1 MSFSRVVGMKAP
13 GLNSLFVGL
22 NIKFSNNIQ
31 NNQINWKVTRHTNE
45 RSFIILE
52 VSGNGV
58 KGQLNT
64 MYRNKAI
71 SQPDINNIFKIHGS
85 TELKNKTVLIIGGS
99 RGLGDIVPKYRFK
112 GGHLIYYNGKEDAIN
127 IKNEIINK
135 GLKCS
140 VFEMNVMKPDEVLIK
155 LKEKGYIISDLYYFY
170 VSKLKSKLKLNKIL
184 LIL

>member
-99 RGLGDIVPKYRFK
+99 RGLGEYSAKIIASK
-112 GGHLIYYNGKEDAIN
+112 GGHVLLTYYNGKEDAIN

-155 LKEKGYIISDLYYFY
+155 LKEK
-170 VSKLKSKLKLNKIL
+170 VT
-184 LIL
+184 

>member
-1 MSFSRVVGMKAP
+1 
-13 GLNSLFVGL
+13 
-22 NIKFSNNIQ
+22 
-31 NNQINWKVTRHTNE
+31 
-45 RSFIILE
+45 
-52 VSGNGV
+52 
-58 KGQLNT
+58 

-99 RGLGDIVPKYRFK
+99 RGLGEYSAKIIARKESF
-112 GGHLIYYNGKEDAIN
+112 LLTYYNGKEDAIN

-155 LKEKGYIISDLYYFY
+155 LKEKGYIISDLYYFA
-170 VSKLKSKLKLNKIL
+170 SPKLKALEN
-184 LIL
+184 